1 MQDFLGCDVLI
12 KKYFLWRKAY
22 QDYPIPTIVE
32 FNVQEKTSFG
42 LQSQLSLILLK
53 LRHFFSTNHKR
64 EREREREGKIIR
76 ANLLELHC
84 RVVDKAIFPNHNNRP
99 PFRAATRI
107 RGKLL
112 CNTITCIENLT

>member
-53 LRHFFSTNHKR
+53 LRHFFPPITR
-64 EREREREGKIIR
+64 ERERERGQ
-76 ANLLELHC
+76 
-84 RVVDKAIFPNHNNRP
+84 NNKS
-99 PFRAATRI
+99 
-107 RGKLL
+107 KL
-112 CNTITCIENLT
+112 T